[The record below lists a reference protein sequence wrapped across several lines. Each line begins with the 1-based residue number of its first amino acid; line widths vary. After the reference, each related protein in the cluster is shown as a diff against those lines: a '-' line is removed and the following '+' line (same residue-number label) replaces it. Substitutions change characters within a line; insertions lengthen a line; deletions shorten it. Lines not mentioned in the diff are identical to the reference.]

1 MKKSILLWLM
11 VLCVGIVS
19 AQTIEINTIEDLGA
33 LATNIES
40 QNGYVGQTIDLKAD
54 LTITKVW
61 RPIGTS
67 NYQFRGT
74 FKGNGHIIS
83 GLGAIAGTDGV
94 GLFGYVGEGGV
105 IEEVGIGTGH
115 IKTMKNDECQYVGA
129 LVGRNNGTIR
139 RCWNMATLAVN
150 AIHVGG
156 LVGQNSG
163 TMEDCYNAGPILK
176 AIDYIGGLVGTN
188 NTGTIRY
195 CYNIG
200 YAANG
205 YGVVSQN
212 TGTINDC
219 YYDRQLYIQNPDAD
233 HQDPTGV
240 TAMEKSADMY
250 TLFSAR
256 SAWQQM
262 GDNYPILKVFQG
274 NDAAIVSAASIDLTN
289 KGDALADNH
298 MNLLTS
304 DFIVN
309 SKNGVHWAVTSPLME
324 QWVYPDAAIA
334 NQWRVAFPCRP
345 TDVIMQVSKNGNVRE
360 VYAFPQPVPDFIPGK
375 FAADSFVVCLDETL
389 NFKDIKFKEKGYE
402 APSGGAGNYQ
412 VQLMLN
418 YLDEKG
424 EVDHNEILINAPSW
438 DDYIAL
444 YNSGSWTP
452 SEPGHYTLQRY
463 AADEQCHPKLMEA
476 EGVVPIFVP
485 ANLTAGDIAG
495 DAILCGIDQTITI
508 HSVEPAIC
516 EGTKVLY
523 YWKMNNVV
531 LPYQNGLELVDY
543 LLPTAG
549 TFAFTRYA
557 YNNAC
562 VDSVHAI
569 PSDTVTVVVYNKFDE
584 GSIYTPN
591 SPIIGCTV
599 QDILEQLS
607 TIYGTLPTGGKSPYS
622 YQWMMKIDDGTAQPI
637 TGADQH
643 DLNLSDAGLADAH
656 DYVIYRTV
664 MDSYC
669 QTDYWIESDGQ
680 VKINIYSIIDA
691 GKIESRTIPA
701 DCIMPG
707 EKGAIPVQI
716 QSLQPAKGQRDDINI
731 DYKWYMVVNN
741 ETFNPIDLEQNTES
755 LDYKLDYD
763 FVQNNATYTFFRTA
777 TNTSCDGKEVR
788 SEGETTLQVVIAT
801 NVDSIH
807 YICESMFEN
816 GQYTF
821 YYPNAENPRQT
832 NIFYKD
838 DLQIWEFNDKLE
850 SGCEPEVKIRP
861 VLTLAPKIHADNVS
875 TICQDGDA
883 GTLTIYFEML
893 EGEANTYNIELSES
907 LRPFFDGEKYIS
919 GTIIPTVTAGN
930 SGAITV
936 QCQRIGISGGDK
948 IMNLQVAQQ
957 IDGQELCYS
966 AMSEIVLNVTQGGYV
981 LDKYGKVLFID
992 NNPKHPT
999 DPKFIAYQWY
1009 KNGQKIEGATGQY
1022 YHEDGASLNGSYFA
1036 DLFYFNGGREMILRT
1051 CPIEMENG
1059 TKREQ
1064 ENATDSVS
1072 KRLEN
1077 GQIIIQRGD
1086 AEYTILGSEL

>member
-19 AQTIEINTIEDLGA
+19 AQTIEINTVEDLSA

-61 RPIGTS
+61 RPIGTRD
-67 NYQFRGT
+67 YPFRGT
-74 FKGNGHIIS
+74 FQGNGHIIS

-94 GLFGYVGEGGV
+94 GLFGYVGEEGV

-139 RCWNMATLAVN
+139 RCWNMATLEVN

-188 NTGTIRY
+188 TNTGAIRY

-205 YGVVSQN
+205 YGVVAQS

-250 TLFSAR
+250 TLFSAS

-262 GDNYPILKVFQG
+262 GDNYPILKVFQ
-274 NDAAIVSAASIDLTN
+274 NQDAAIVSVASIDLTN
-289 KGDALADNH
+289 DNKALADNH

-309 SKNGVHWAVTSPLME
+309 AENGVNWAVTSPLME

-360 VYAFPQPVPDFIPGK
+360 VYAFPKPVPDFIPGK
-375 FAADSFVVCLDETL
+375 FAADSFVVCLGETL
-389 NFKDIKFKEKGYE
+389 YLKDIELSHNE
-402 APSGGAGNYQ
+402 DPLGGAGNYS

-424 EVDHNEILINAPSW
+424 EVDHNEILISASSW
-438 DDYIAL
+438 GEYMTI
-444 YNSGSWTP
+444 YKSKSWIPT
-452 SEPGHYTLQRY
+452 EPGHYTLQRY
-463 AADEQCHPKLMEA
+463 AADEQCHPELIEA
-476 EGVVPIFVP
+476 EGIVPIFVP
-485 ANLTAGDIAG
+485 AELTPGEITIESDTLCDINQK
-495 DAILCGIDQTITI
+495 ITITNEE
-508 HSVEPAIC
+508 SAIC
-516 EGTKVLY
+516 EGTKISY
-523 YWKMNNVV
+523 YWKMNGIV
-531 LPYQNGLELVDY
+531 LPNQNGLELVDY

-584 GSIYTPN
+584 GSIYTPDTT
-591 SPIIGCTV
+591 IIGCTV

-607 TIYGTLPTGGKSPYS
+607 TIETQGPDGGKSPYS
-622 YQWMMKIDDGTAQPI
+622 YQWMMMKDNGAPQPI
-637 TGADQH
+637 SGANQP
-643 DLNLSDAGLADAH
+643 DLSLSDAGLEDAH

-664 MDSYC
+664 KDSYC
-669 QTDYWIESDGQ
+669 QTDYWIESKGQ
-680 VKINIYSIIDA
+680 VKIQIYSEITGGEIDT
-691 GKIESRTIPA
+691 KTIQA
-701 DCIMPG
+701 DCIMPDT
-707 EKGAIPVQI
+707 EGAIPVQI
-716 QSLQPAKGQRDDINI
+716 QSLQSATGRGEIEYN
-731 DYKWYMVVNN
+731 WYMVVND
-741 ETFNPIDLEQNTES
+741 ETYNPIDLKQHTES
-755 LDYKLDYD
+755 LDYELDYRS
-763 FVQNNATYTFFRTA
+763 VQNNATYTFFRTA
-777 TNTSCDGKEVR
+777 TNTSCDGEEVR

-801 NVDSIH
+801 NVDSTH
-807 YICESMFEN
+807 YICESLFED

-832 NIFYKD
+832 HIFYKD
-838 DLQIWEFNDKLE
+838 DLQDWEFTDKLE
-850 SGCEPEVKIRP
+850 SGCEPKVIIRP
-861 VLTLAPKIHADNVS
+861 VLTLAPKIQTDDIAS
-875 TICQDGDA
+875 ICQDGDA

-893 EGEANTYNIELSES
+893 EGEADAYNIELSES

-919 GTIIPTVTAGN
+919 GIMPTVSAGH

-948 IMNLQVAQQ
+948 IMNLQVAKL

-966 AMSEIVLNVTQGGYV
+966 AMSKITLNVTQGGYV
-981 LDKYGKVLFID
+981 LDKYGKVLFIN
-992 NNPKHPT
+992 NNPKNPT

-1009 KNGQKIEGATGQY
+1009 KNGQPVEGATGQY

-1059 TKREQ
+1059 TKRNQ

-1077 GQIIIQRGD
+1077 SQIIIQRGD

>member
-11 VLCVGIVS
+11 VLCGSIIS
-19 AQTIEINTIEDLGA
+19 AQAIEINTVEDLSA
-33 LATNIES
+33 LATNNES

-61 RPIGTS
+61 RPIGTRD
-67 NYQFRGT
+67 YPFRGT

-94 GLFGYVGEGGV
+94 GLFGYVGEEGV

-139 RCWNMATLAVN
+139 RCWNMATLEVN

-188 NTGTIRY
+188 TGAIRY

-205 YGVVSQN
+205 YGVVAQS

-219 YYDRQLYIQNPDAD
+219 YYDRQLYIQNPDAT
-233 HQDPTGV
+233 HRDPQGV
-240 TAMEKSADMY
+240 TAMERSADMD
-250 TLFSAR
+250 TIFSAR

-262 GDNYPILKVFQG
+262 GDNYPILKAFQSQ
-274 NDAAIVSAASIDLTN
+274 DAAIVSVASIDLTN
-289 KGDALADNH
+289 DNKALADNH

-309 SKNGVHWAVTSPLME
+309 AENGVNWAVTSPLME

-334 NQWRVAFPCRP
+334 NLWRVAFPCRP
-345 TDVIMQVSKNGNVRE
+345 TDVILQVSKNGNVRE
-360 VYAFPQPVPDFIPGK
+360 VYAFPKPVPDFIPGK
-375 FAADSFVVCLDETL
+375 FAADSFVVCLGETL
-389 NFKDIKFKEKGYE
+389 YLKDIELSLNE
-402 APSGGAGNYQ
+402 DPSGGAGNYS

-424 EVDHNEILINAPSW
+424 EVDHNETLISASSW
-438 DDYIAL
+438 GEYMTS
-444 YNSGSWTP
+444 YNSKSWIPT
-452 SEPGHYTLQRY
+452 EPGHYTLQRF
-463 AADEQCHPKLMEA
+463 AADEQCHPELISA

-485 ANLTAGDIAG
+485 AELTPGKITIESDT
-495 DAILCGIDQTITI
+495 LCNINQTITI
-508 HSVEPAIC
+508 TSKEPAIC
-516 EGTKVLY
+516 EGTKISY
-523 YWKMNNVV
+523 YWKKNNVV
-531 LPYQNGLELVDY
+531 LPNQNGLELVDY

-569 PSDTVTVVVYNKFDE
+569 PSDTVTVVVYNKFNE
-584 GSIYTPN
+584 GSVTNREIV
-591 SPIIGCTV
+591 GCTV
-599 QDILEQLS
+599 QDALDQLS
-607 TIYGTLPTGGKSPYS
+607 TIYETQSPTGGKWPYG
-622 YQWMMKIDDGTAQPI
+622 YQWMMMIDDGAAQPI
-637 TGADQH
+637 SGANQP
-643 DLNLSDAGLADAH
+643 DLNLSDAGLEDAH

-664 MDSYC
+664 KDSYC
-669 QTDYWIESDGQ
+669 QTDYWIESKGQ
-680 VKINIYSIIDA
+680 VEIQIYSEIT
-691 GKIESRTIPA
+691 GGEIETKTIPA
-701 DCIMPG
+701 DCIMPDT
-707 EKGAIPVQI
+707 EGAIPVHI

-731 DYKWYMVVNN
+731 DYKWYMVVND
-741 ETFNPIDLEQNTES
+741 ETYNPIDLEQHTEA
-755 LDYKLDYD
+755 LDYELNYRS
-763 FVQNNATYTFFRTA
+763 VQNNATYTFFRTA
-777 TNTSCDGKEVR
+777 TNKSCGGEEVR

-801 NVDSIH
+801 NVDSTH
-807 YICESMFEN
+807 YICESLFED

-832 NIFYKD
+832 HIFYKD
-838 DLQIWEFNDKLE
+838 DLQDWEFTDKLE
-850 SGCEPEVKIRP
+850 SGCEPRVIIRP
-861 VLTLAPKIHADNVS
+861 VLTLAPKIQTDDIAS
-875 TICQDGDA
+875 ICQDGDA

-893 EGEANTYNIELSES
+893 EGEADAYNIELSES

-919 GTIIPTVTAGN
+919 GIMPAVSAGH

-948 IMNLQVAQQ
+948 IMNLQVAKL

-1009 KNGQKIEGATGQY
+1009 KNGQPVEGATGQY

-1059 TKREQ
+1059 TKRNQ

-1077 GQIIIQRGD
+1077 SQIIIQRGD

>member
-11 VLCVGIVS
+11 VLCGSIIS
-19 AQTIEINTIEDLGA
+19 AQAIEINTVEELSA
-33 LATNIES
+33 LATNNES
-40 QNGYVGQTIDLKAD
+40 QNGYLGQTIDLKAD

-94 GLFGYVGEGGV
+94 GLFGYVGEEGV

-139 RCWNMATLAVN
+139 RCWNMATLEVN

-188 NTGTIRY
+188 TGAIRY

-205 YGVVSQN
+205 YGVVAQS

-219 YYDRQLYIQNPDAD
+219 YYDRQLYIQNPDAG

-240 TAMEKSADMY
+240 TAMERTADMD
-250 TLFSAR
+250 TIFSAR

-262 GDNYPILKVFQG
+262 GDNYPILKVFQ
-274 NDAAIVSAASIDLTN
+274 NQDAAIVSVASIDLTN
-289 KGDALADNH
+289 ENKALADNH

-304 DFIVN
+304 DFIAN
-309 SKNGVHWAVTSPLME
+309 AENGVNWAVTSPLME

-360 VYAFPQPVPDFIPGK
+360 VYAFPKPVPDFIPGK
-375 FAADSFVVCLDETL
+375 FAADSFVVCLGETL
-389 NFKDIKFKEKGYE
+389 NFTDIELPLNE
-402 APSGGAGNYQ
+402 APSGGAGDYH
-412 VQLMLN
+412 VLLVLN

-424 EVDHNEILINAPSW
+424 EVDHNEILINDTTW
-438 DDYIAL
+438 GDYMTS
-444 YNSGSWTP
+444 YNSKSWIPT
-452 SEPGHYTLQRY
+452 EPGHYTLQRY
-463 AADEQCHPKLMEA
+463 AADEQCHPELISA
-476 EGVVPIFVP
+476 EGIVPIFVP
-485 ANLTAGDIAG
+485 AQLTPGKITIESDT
-495 DAILCGIDQTITI
+495 LCNINQTITI
-508 HSVEPAIC
+508 TSKEPAIC
-516 EGTKVLY
+516 EGTKISY
-523 YWKMNNVV
+523 YWKKGNEVI
-531 LPYQNGLELVDY
+531 PYQNGLELVDY

-562 VDSVHAI
+562 VDSVNAL
-569 PSDTVTVVVYNKFDE
+569 PSDTVTVVVYDKFDE
-584 GSIYTPN
+584 GSIYTPDTT
-591 SPIIGCTV
+591 IVGCTV

-607 TIYGTLPTGGKSPYS
+607 TIETQGPTGGKWPYG
-622 YQWMMKIDDGTAQPI
+622 YQWMMMIDDGAAQPI
-637 TGADQH
+637 SGADQPN
-643 DLNLSDAGLADAH
+643 LSLSDAGLEDAH

-664 MDSYC
+664 KDSYC
-669 QTDYWIESDGQ
+669 QIDWSKSDGQ
-680 VKINIYSIIDA
+680 VKIQIYSEIT
-691 GKIESRTIPA
+691 GGEIESTTIPA
-701 DCIMPG
+701 DCIMPDT
-707 EKGAIPVQI
+707 EGAIPVQI
-716 QSLQPAKGQRDDINI
+716 QSLQSATGRGNI
-731 DYKWYMVVNN
+731 EYNWYMVVND
-741 ETFNPIDLEQNTES
+741 ETYNPIDLEQHTEA
-755 LDYKLDYD
+755 LDYELDYRS
-763 FVQNNATYTFFRTA
+763 VQNNATYTFFRTA
-777 TNTSCDGKEVR
+777 TNTSCNGEEVR

-801 NVDSIH
+801 NVDSTH
-807 YICESMFEN
+807 YICESLFED

-832 NIFYKD
+832 HVFHKD
-838 DLQIWEFNDKLE
+838 DLRDWEFTDKLE
-850 SGCEPEVKIRP
+850 SGCEPKVIIRP
-861 VLTLAPKIHADNVS
+861 VLTLAPKIQTDDIAS
-875 TICQDGDA
+875 ICQDGGA

-893 EGEANTYNIELSES
+893 EGEADAYNIELSES

-919 GTIIPTVTAGN
+919 GIMPTVSAGH

-948 IMNLQVAQQ
+948 IMNLQVAKL

-966 AMSEIVLNVTQGGYV
+966 AMSKITLNVTQGGYV

-1009 KNGQKIEGATGQY
+1009 KNGQPVEGATGQY

-1077 GQIIIQRGD
+1077 SQIIIQRGD

>member
-19 AQTIEINTIEDLGA
+19 AQTIEINTVEDLSA
-33 LATNIES
+33 LATNNES
-40 QNGYVGQTIDLKAD
+40 QNGYLGQTIDLKAD

-61 RPIGTS
+61 RPIGTRD
-67 NYQFRGT
+67 YPFRGT
-74 FKGNGHIIS
+74 FQGNGHIIS

-94 GLFGYVGEGGV
+94 GLFGYVGEEGV

-139 RCWNMATLAVN
+139 RCWNMATLEVN

-188 NTGTIRY
+188 TGAIRY

-212 TGTINDC
+212 AGTINDC
-219 YYDRQLYIQNPDAD
+219 YYDRQLYIQNPDAG

-274 NDAAIVSAASIDLTN
+274 NDAAIVSVASIDLTN

-309 SKNGVHWAVTSPLME
+309 SKNGVHWEVTSPLME

-360 VYAFPQPVPDFIPGK
+360 VYAFPKPVPDFIPGK
-375 FAADSFVVCLDETL
+375 FAADSFVVCQNTTL
-389 NFKDIKFKEKGYE
+389 YFSTIKLKGEWNE
-402 APSGGAGNYQ
+402 APSGGAGDYH
-412 VQLMLN
+412 VQLVLN
-418 YLDEKG
+418 YLDENG
-424 EVDHNEILINAPSW
+424 EVTKKDTLIDALSW
-438 DDYIAL
+438 GGYIAL

-452 SEPGHYTLQRY
+452 TEPGHYTLQRY
-463 AADEQCHPKLMEA
+463 AADAQCHPELISA
-476 EGVVPIFVP
+476 EGVVSIFVP
-485 ANLTAGDIAG
+485 AELTPGKIAIEQ
-495 DAILCGIDQTITI
+495 DILCDINQKITI
-508 HSVEPAIC
+508 ISEEDAIC
-516 EGTKVLY
+516 EGTKVSY
-523 YWKMNNVV
+523 FWKKDNKVIPN
-531 LPYQNGLELVDY
+531 QNGARLENY
-543 LLPTAG
+543 LMPNAG
-549 TFAFTRYA
+549 TYTFTRYA

-562 VDSVHAI
+562 VSEDNAL
-569 PSDTVTVVVYNKFDE
+569 PSNTITVVVYNPFNH
-584 GSIYTPN
+584 GAIYSKN
-591 SPIIGCTV
+591 IVGCTV
-599 QDILEQLS
+599 QDVLDS
-607 TIYGTLPTGGKSPYS
+607 TIYGTLPSGGKSPYS
-622 YQWMMKIDDGTAQPI
+622 YRWMMKIDDGTAQTI
-637 TGADQH
+637 SGANQPT
-643 DLNLSDAGLADAH
+643 LNLRDAGLKDAH
-656 DYVIYRTV
+656 KYVIYREV
-664 MDSYC
+664 KDSYC
-669 QTDYWIESDGQ
+669 QMDWDASDEQ
-680 VKINIYSIIDA
+680 VTINIYSEVEP
-691 GKIESRTIPA
+691 GEIESTTIPA
-701 DCIMPG
+701 NCIMPG
-707 EKGAIPVQI
+707 DKGSIHVRIA
-716 QSLQPAKGQRDDINI
+716 SRTPAQTIRGDIKYN
-731 DYKWYMVVNN
+731 WYMVVNDD
-741 ETFNPIDLEQNTES
+741 TANPIDLEQHTEA
-755 LDYKLDYD
+755 LDYD
-763 FVQNNATYTFFRTA
+763 LDYGSVQNNATYTFFRTA
-777 TNTSCDGKEVR
+777 KNEDCEGEEVR
-788 SEGETTLQVVIAT
+788 SNGQTELLTVIAT
-801 NVDSIH
+801 NVDSTI
-807 YICESMFEN
+807 YICESMFVD

-850 SGCEPEVKIRP
+850 SGCEPRVTIRP
-861 VLTLAPKIHADNVS
+861 VLTLAPKIHTDDIS

-893 EGEANTYNIELSES
+893 EGKADTYNIELSES
-907 LRPFFDGEKYIS
+907 LRPFFDGKQYIS

-936 QCQRIGISGGDK
+936 RCQRIGISGGDK

-1009 KNGQKIEGATGQY
+1009 KNGQPVEGATGQY

-1059 TKREQ
+1059 TKRNQ

>member
-19 AQTIEINTIEDLGA
+19 AQTIEINTVEDLSA
-33 LATNIES
+33 LATNNES
-40 QNGYVGQTIDLKAD
+40 QNGYLGQTIDLKAD

-61 RPIGTS
+61 RPIGTRD
-67 NYQFRGT
+67 YPFRGT

-94 GLFGYVGEGGV
+94 GLFGYVGEEGV

-139 RCWNMATLAVN
+139 RCWNMATLEVN

-188 NTGTIRY
+188 TGAIRY

-205 YGVVSQN
+205 YGVVAQN
-212 TGTINDC
+212 AGTINDC
-219 YYDRQLYIQNPDAD
+219 YYDRQLYIQNPDAG

-256 SAWQQM
+256 PEWQQM
-262 GDNYPILKVFQG
+262 GDNYPILKVFQ
-274 NDAAIVSAASIDLTN
+274 NQDAAIVSVASIDLTN

-309 SKNGVHWAVTSPLME
+309 AENGVYWAVTSPLME
-324 QWVYPDAAIA
+324 QWVYPDAANA

-360 VYAFPQPVPDFIPGK
+360 VYAFPKPVPDFIPGK
-375 FAADSFVVCLDETL
+375 FAADSFVVCLGETL
-389 NFKDIKFKEKGYE
+389 NFKDIEFKEKGYE
-402 APSGGAGNYQ
+402 APSGGAGDYQ

-424 EVDHNEILINAPSW
+424 EVDHNEILISAPSW
-438 DDYIAL
+438 REYINL

-463 AADEQCHPKLMEA
+463 AADEQCHPELMEA

-516 EGTKVLY
+516 EGTEVY
-523 YWKMNNVV
+523 YFWTKNGIEITGEDNASLENYPMN
-531 LPYQNGLELVDY
+531 
-543 LLPTAG
+543 TSG
-549 TFAFTRYA
+549 TFVFERYA

-562 VDSVHAI
+562 VSKDHPLEAEHRVTITIYEDFVRGAI
-569 PSDTVTVVVYNKFDE
+569 AEPSD
-584 GSIYTPN
+584 
-591 SPIIGCTV
+591 IIGCTV

-607 TIYGTLPTGGKSPYS
+607 TINETQAPDGGKSPYS
-622 YQWMMKIDDGTAQPI
+622 YQWMMVKDDGAAQPI

-643 DLNLSDAGLADAH
+643 DLNLRDAGLEDAH

-664 MDSYC
+664 KDSYC
-669 QTDYWIESDGQ
+669 QTDWTESDGQ
-680 VKINIYSIIDA
+680 VKIQIYSEIT
-691 GKIESRTIPA
+691 GGEIENKKIPA

-755 LDYKLDYD
+755 LDYKLDYRS
-763 FVQNNATYTFFRTA
+763 VQNNATYTFFRTA
-777 TNTSCDGKEVR
+777 TNTSCGGEEVR

-832 NIFYKD
+832 HIFYKD
-838 DLQIWEFNDKLE
+838 DLRDWEFTDKLE

-1009 KNGQKIEGATGQY
+1009 KNGQPVEGATGQY

-1077 GQIIIQRGD
+1077 SQIIIQRGD

>member
-19 AQTIEINTIEDLGA
+19 AQTIEINTVEDLSA
-33 LATNIES
+33 LATNNES

-61 RPIGTS
+61 RPIGTRD
-67 NYQFRGT
+67 YPFRGT

-94 GLFGYVGEGGV
+94 GLFGYVGEEGV

-139 RCWNMATLAVN
+139 RCWNMATLEVN

-163 TMEDCYNAGPILK
+163 TTEDCYNAGPILK

-188 NTGTIRY
+188 TNTGAIRY

-205 YGVVSQN
+205 YGVVAQN

-219 YYDRQLYIQNPDAD
+219 YYDRQLYIQNPDAG

-250 TLFSAR
+250 TIFSAR

-262 GDNYPILKVFQG
+262 GDNYPILKVFQ
-274 NDAAIVSAASIDLTN
+274 NQDAAIVSAASIDLTN

-309 SKNGVHWAVTSPLME
+309 SKNGVHWEVTSPLME
-324 QWVYPDAAIA
+324 QWVYPDAANA

-360 VYAFPQPVPDFIPGK
+360 VYAFPKPVPDFIPGK
-375 FAADSFVVCLDETL
+375 FAADSFVVCLSETL
-389 NFKDIKFKEKGYE
+389 NFKDIEFKEKGYE

-412 VQLMLN
+412 VKLMLN

-424 EVDHNEILINAPSW
+424 EVDHNEILISAPSW
-438 DDYIAL
+438 GDYIAL

-463 AADEQCHPKLMEA
+463 AADEQCHPELMEA

-516 EGTKVLY
+516 EGTEVY
-523 YWKMNNVV
+523 YFWTKNGIEITGEDNASLENYPMN
-531 LPYQNGLELVDY
+531 
-543 LLPTAG
+543 TSG
-549 TFAFTRYA
+549 TFVFKRYA

-562 VDSVHAI
+562 VSKDHPLEAEHSVTITVYEEFVWGAI
-569 PSDTVTVVVYNKFDE
+569 VEPSDT
-584 GSIYTPN
+584 
-591 SPIIGCTV
+591 IIGCTV
-599 QDILEQLS
+599 QDVLNQLS
-607 TIYGTLPTGGKSPYS
+607 VISEQETVRGGKKPYS
-622 YQWMMKIDDGTAQPI
+622 YQWMMKIDDGAAQPI

-643 DLNLSDAGLADAH
+643 DLNLRDAGLEDAH

-664 MDSYC
+664 KDSHC
-669 QTDYWIESDGQ
+669 QTEWIKSDGQ
-680 VKINIYSIIDA
+680 VKIQIYSKITG
-691 GKIESRTIPA
+691 GKIETKTIQA
-701 DCIMPG
+701 DCIMPE

-716 QSLQPAKGQRDDINI
+716 QSRQPAQGRGDI
-731 DYKWYMVVNN
+731 DYKWYMVVND
-741 ETFNPIDLEQNTES
+741 ETFNPIDLKQHTES
-755 LDYKLDYD
+755 LDYKLDYGS
-763 FVQNNATYTFFRTA
+763 VQNNATYTFFRTA
-777 TNTSCDGKEVR
+777 TNKSCGGEEVR

-801 NVDSIH
+801 NVDSTLL
-807 YICESMFEN
+807 ICESMFEN

-850 SGCEPEVKIRP
+850 SGCEPRVTIRP

-893 EGEANTYNIELSES
+893 EGKADTYNIELSES
-907 LRPFFDGEKYIS
+907 LRPFFDGKQYIS
-919 GTIIPTVTAGN
+919 GTIPTVTAGN

-1009 KNGQKIEGATGQY
+1009 KNGQPVEGATGQY

-1077 GQIIIQRGD
+1077 SQIIIQRGD

>member
-19 AQTIEINTIEDLGA
+19 AQTIEINTVEDLSA
-33 LATNIES
+33 LATNNES

-61 RPIGTS
+61 RPIGTRD
-67 NYQFRGT
+67 YPFRGT

-94 GLFGYVGEGGV
+94 GLFGYVGEKGV
-105 IEEVGIGTGH
+105 VEEVGIGTGH

-139 RCWNMATLAVN
+139 RCWNMATLEVN

-188 NTGTIRY
+188 TNTGAIRY

-205 YGVVSQN
+205 YGVVAQN

-219 YYDRQLYIQNPDAD
+219 YYDRQLYIQNPDAG

-250 TLFSAR
+250 TIFSAR

-262 GDNYPILKVFQG
+262 GDNYPILKVFQ
-274 NDAAIVSAASIDLTN
+274 NQDAAIVSVASIDLTN

-324 QWVYPDAAIA
+324 QWVYPDAANA

-360 VYAFPQPVPDFIPGK
+360 VYAFPKPVPDFIPGK
-375 FAADSFVVCLDETL
+375 FAADSFVVCQNTTL
-389 NFKDIKFKEKGYE
+389 YFSTIKLKGEWNE
-402 APSGGAGNYQ
+402 APSGGAGDYH
-412 VQLMLN
+412 VQLVLN
-418 YLDEKG
+418 YLDENG
-424 EVDHNEILINAPSW
+424 EVTKKDTLIDALSW
-438 DDYIAL
+438 GGYIAL

-463 AADEQCHPKLMEA
+463 AADEQCHPELISA
-476 EGVVPIFVP
+476 EGIVPIFVP
-485 ANLTAGDIAG
+485 AELTPGKITIESDTLCDIN
-495 DAILCGIDQTITI
+495 QTITI
-508 HSVEPAIC
+508 TSKEPAIC

-531 LPYQNGLELVDY
+531 LPNQNGLELVDF
-543 LLPTAG
+543 LMPTNAG
-549 TFAFTRYA
+549 PFAFTRYA

-584 GSIYTPN
+584 GSIIN
-591 SPIIGCTV
+591 REIIGCTV
-599 QDILEQLS
+599 QDVLDQLS
-607 TIYGTLPTGGKSPYS
+607 VISEQDTVRGGKKPYS
-622 YQWMMKIDDGTAQPI
+622 YRWMMVKDDGTAQTI
-637 TGADQH
+637 SGDQPSL
-643 DLNLSDAGLADAH
+643 DLSQAGLEDAH
-656 DYVIYRTV
+656 KYVIYREV
-664 MDSYC
+664 KDSYC
-669 QTDYWIESDGQ
+669 QTDSWIKSKGQ
-680 VKINIYSIIDA
+680 VEIQIYSEIT
-691 GKIESRTIPA
+691 GGEIENKKIPA

-707 EKGAIPVQI
+707 DKGSIHVRIA
-716 QSLQPAKGQRDDINI
+716 SKTPAQTIRGDIKYN
-731 DYKWYMVVNN
+731 WYMVVNDD
-741 ETFNPIDLEQNTES
+741 TANPIDLEQNTES
-755 LDYKLDYD
+755 LDYNLDYGS
-763 FVQNNATYTFFRTA
+763 VQNNATYTFFRTA
-777 TNTSCDGKEVR
+777 KNENCNGEEVR
-788 SEGETTLQVVIAT
+788 SDGQTELLTVIAT
-801 NVDSIH
+801 NVDSTIF
-807 YICESMFEN
+807 ICESMFEN

-850 SGCEPEVKIRP
+850 SGCEPKVKIRP
-861 VLTLAPKIHADNVS
+861 VLTLAPKIHADDVS

-919 GTIIPTVTAGN
+919 GTIPTVTAGN

-936 QCQRIGISGGDK
+936 RCQRIGISGGDK
-948 IMNLQVAQQ
+948 IMNLQVAKL

-1077 GQIIIQRGD
+1077 SQIIIQRGD

>member
-11 VLCVGIVS
+11 VLCGSIIS
-19 AQTIEINTIEDLGA
+19 AQTIEINTVEDLSA
-33 LATNIES
+33 LATNNES

-67 NYQFRGT
+67 NHPFRGT

-83 GLGAIAGTDGV
+83 GLGAISGTDGV
-94 GLFGYVGEGGV
+94 GLFGYVGEEGV

-139 RCWNMATLAVN
+139 RCWNMATLEVN

-156 LVGQNSG
+156 LVGQNSE
-163 TMEDCYNAGPILK
+163 TIEDCYNAGPILK

-188 NTGTIRY
+188 TGKVEY

-205 YGVVSQN
+205 YGVVAQS

-219 YYDRQLYIQNPDAD
+219 YYDRQLYIQNPDAT

-240 TAMEKSADMY
+240 TAMEKSADMD
-250 TLFSAR
+250 TIFSAR

-262 GDNYPILKVFQG
+262 GDNYPILKVFQ
-274 NDAAIVSAASIDLTN
+274 NQDAAIVSVASIDLTN
-289 KGDALADNH
+289 DNKALADNH

-309 SKNGVHWAVTSPLME
+309 AENGVNWAVTSPLME
-324 QWVYPDAAIA
+324 QWVYPDATIA

-360 VYAFPQPVPDFIPGK
+360 VYAFPKPVPDFIPGK
-375 FAADSFVVCLDETL
+375 FAADSFVVCLGETL
-389 NFKDIKFKEKGYE
+389 YLKDIELSLNE
-402 APSGGAGNYQ
+402 DPSGGAGDYH
-412 VQLMLN
+412 VLLVLN

-424 EVDHNEILINAPSW
+424 EVDHNEILINDTTWGEYMTS
-438 DDYIAL
+438 
-444 YNSGSWTP
+444 YNSKSWIPT
-452 SEPGHYTLQRY
+452 EPGHYTLQRF
-463 AADEQCHPKLMEA
+463 AADEQCHPELISA
-476 EGVVPIFVP
+476 EGVVSIFVP
-485 ANLTAGDIAG
+485 AQLTPGKIAIEQ
-495 DAILCGIDQTITI
+495 DTLCDRQQSITIT
-508 HSVEPAIC
+508 SQEPAIC
-516 EGTKVLY
+516 EGTHISY
-523 YWKMNNVV
+523 YWKKNGIV
-531 LPYQNGLELVDY
+531 LPNQNGLGLVNYPMPKD
-543 LLPTAG
+543 G
-549 TFAFTRYA
+549 TYAFTRYA

-562 VDSVHAI
+562 VDSVNAL
-569 PSDTVTVVVYNKFDE
+569 PSDTVTVVVYDKFNA
-584 GSIYTPN
+584 GSIYTPDTT
-591 SPIIGCTV
+591 IVGCTV

-607 TIYGTLPTGGKSPYS
+607 TIETQGPDGGKSPYS

-637 TGADQH
+637 SGANTAS
-643 DLNLSDAGLADAH
+643 LNLSQAGLADAH
-656 DYVIYRTV
+656 DYVIYRMV
-664 MDSYC
+664 KDSYC
-669 QTDYWIESDGQ
+669 QTDWDASDGQ
-680 VKINIYSIIDA
+680 VTINIYSEITGGEI
-691 GKIESRTIPA
+691 KTKTIQA
-701 DCIMPG
+701 DCIMPDT
-707 EKGAIPVQI
+707 EGAIPVQI
-716 QSLQPAKGQRDDINI
+716 QSLQSATGRGKIEYN
-731 DYKWYMVVNN
+731 WYMVVND
-741 ETFNPIDLEQNTES
+741 ETYNPIDLKQHTEA
-755 LDYKLDYD
+755 LDYELDYRS
-763 FVQNNATYTFFRTA
+763 VQNNATYTFFRTA
-777 TNTSCDGKEVR
+777 TNKSCGGEEVR

-801 NVDSIH
+801 NVDSTH
-807 YICESMFEN
+807 YICESLFEN

-838 DLQIWEFNDKLE
+838 DLQIWEFTDKLE
-850 SGCEPEVKIRP
+850 SGCEPRVTISP
-861 VLTLAPKIHADNVS
+861 VLTLAPKIHADDVS
-875 TICQDGDA
+875 TICQDGGA

-893 EGEANTYNIELSES
+893 EGEADAYNIELSES

-919 GTIIPTVTAGN
+919 GIMPAVSAGH

-948 IMNLQVAQQ
+948 IMNLQVAKL

-966 AMSEIVLNVTQGGYV
+966 AMSKITLNVTQGGYV

-992 NNPKHPT
+992 NNPKNPT

-1009 KNGQKIEGATGQY
+1009 KNGQPVEGATGQY

-1059 TKREQ
+1059 TKRNQ

>member
-19 AQTIEINTIEDLGA
+19 AQTIEINTVEDLSA
-33 LATNIES
+33 LATNNES
-40 QNGYVGQTIDLKAD
+40 QNGYLGQTIDLKAD

-61 RPIGTS
+61 RPIGTR
-67 NYQFRGT
+67 NYPFRGT

-94 GLFGYVGEGGV
+94 GLFGYVGEEGV

-139 RCWNMATLAVN
+139 RCWNMATLEVN

-176 AIDYIGGLVGTN
+176 AIDYTGGLVGTN
-188 NTGTIRY
+188 TNTGAIRY

-205 YGVVSQN
+205 YGVVAQN

-219 YYDRQLYIQNPDAD
+219 YYDRQLYIQNPDAG

-240 TAMEKSADMY
+240 TAMERTADMD
-250 TLFSAR
+250 TIFSAR

-262 GDNYPILKVFQG
+262 GNNYPILKVFQG
-274 NDAAIVSAASIDLTN
+274 NDAAIVSVASIDLTN

-304 DFIVN
+304 DFIAN
-309 SKNGVHWAVTSPLME
+309 SENGVSWAVISPLME
-324 QWVYPDAAIA
+324 QWVYPDAANA

-360 VYAFPQPVPDFIPGK
+360 VYAFPKPVPDFIPGK
-375 FAADSFVVCLDETL
+375 FAADSFVVCLGETL

-402 APSGGAGNYQ
+402 APSGGAGDYQ
-412 VQLMLN
+412 VRLMLN

-424 EVDHNEILINAPSW
+424 EVDHNEILINDTTW
-438 DDYIAL
+438 RDYMTS
-444 YNSGSWTP
+444 YNSKSWIPT
-452 SEPGHYTLQRY
+452 EPGHYTLQRY
-463 AADEQCHPKLMEA
+463 AADEQCHPELISA
-476 EGVVPIFVP
+476 EGIVPIFVP
-485 ANLTAGDIAG
+485 AELTPGKITIEPDTLCDIS
-495 DAILCGIDQTITI
+495 QTITI
-508 HSVEPAIC
+508 TSKEPAIC
-516 EGTKVLY
+516 EGTKISY

-531 LPYQNGLELVDY
+531 LPNQNGLELVDF
-543 LLPTAG
+543 LMPTNAG

-569 PSDTVTVVVYNKFDE
+569 PSDTVTVVVYNKFNE
-584 GSIYTPN
+584 GSVTNRKIV
-591 SPIIGCTV
+591 GCTV
-599 QDILEQLS
+599 QDVLEQLS
-607 TIYGTLPTGGKSPYS
+607 TIYGTLPSGGKSPYS

-637 TGADQH
+637 AGDQPSL
-643 DLNLSDAGLADAH
+643 DLSQAGLKNAH
-656 DYVIYRTV
+656 KYVIYREV
-664 MDSYC
+664 KDSYC
-669 QTDYWIESDGQ
+669 QTDWDASDGQ
-680 VKINIYSIIDA
+680 VTINIYSEVEP
-691 GKIESRTIPA
+691 GEIESTTIPA
-701 DCIMPG
+701 NCIMPG
-707 EKGAIPVQI
+707 DKGSIHVRIA
-716 QSLQPAKGQRDDINI
+716 SKTPAQTNRGDIKYN
-731 DYKWYMVVNN
+731 WYMVVND
-741 ETFNPIDLEQNTES
+741 ETFNPIDLNQDTEA
-755 LDYKLDYD
+755 LDYNLDYGS
-763 FVQNNATYTFFRTA
+763 VQNNATYTFFRTA
-777 TNTSCDGKEVR
+777 KNENCNGEEVR
-788 SEGETTLQVVIAT
+788 SEGQTELLTVIAT
-801 NVDSIH
+801 NVDSTIF
-807 YICESMFEN
+807 ICESMFEN

-838 DLQIWEFNDKLE
+838 DLQIWDFTDKLE
-850 SGCEPEVKIRP
+850 SGCEPRVIIRP
-861 VLTLAPKIHADNVS
+861 ALTVAPKIHTDDIS

-919 GTIIPTVTAGN
+919 GTIPTVTAGN

-936 QCQRIGISGGDK
+936 RCQRIGISGGDK

-1064 ENATDSVS
+1064 ETATDSVS

-1077 GQIIIQRGD
+1077 SQIIIQRGD